1 MYIISTSYQLGTCE
15 CVHQALIFM
24 YAKCVS
30 MEGAWGVFNKLQS
43 QDVVTRTSMIL
54 GHDGQ
59 ARKVLELSSGK
70 MQPDDINF
78 VGSSFSL

>member
-30 MEGAWGVFNKLQS
+30 IKGAWGVFNKLQS

-54 GHDGQ
+54 GHGW
-59 ARKVLELSSGK
+59 ARAKGAGTILW
-70 MQPDDINF
+70 QNAAR
-78 VGSSFSL
+78 